1 MRIRCHC
8 ATVHPTGDCLRIY
21 FGQQGREHL
30 LHDLRLLTGED
41 YDLPGGAG
49 IFIPID
55 HFLLIWLEDRNDH
68 ISLAHEALHAAT
80 YVWHQAGA
88 DLHIHDND
96 EVTAYTMGH
105 IMELI
110 YNALEKEYELQN
122 NQ

>member
-1 MRIRCHC
+1 MRIRCHI
-8 ATVHPTGDCLRIY
+8 ATVQPTGHNLRIY
-21 FGQQGREHL
+21 FGEQGHKHL
-30 LHDLRLLTGED
+30 QHDLSLITGED
-41 YDLPGGAG
+41 YELAETSGKFITAG
-49 IFIPID
+49 PFMFI
-55 HFLLIWLEDRNDH
+55 WVEDDDPV
-68 ISLAHEALHAAT
+68 IIAHEAMHCAT

-88 DLHIHDND
+88 NLHIHDND